1 MTQLKT
7 DEELF
12 VGLRQRDIKVYE
24 ECVEKY
30 KNYVGSIIVRQIGN
44 TMEKEDI
51 EEVVSD
57 VFLQYGNKLTKL
69 ILIIVTVGI

>member
-12 VGLRQRDIKVYE
+12 VRLRQRDIKVYE

-30 KNYVGSIIVRQIGN
+30 KNYVG
-44 TMEKEDI
+44 
-51 EEVVSD
+51 
-57 VFLQYGNKLTKL
+57 
-69 ILIIVTVGI
+69 